1 MSASSRVGA
10 KLEFISVSHPDEV
23 KNRHNKRKIH
33 QHVMKDIGLSRRKNM
48 QSRTLRSESNI
59 SKTLA
64 LHETHSAYTL
74 YQPDNCKP
82 EKISQS
88 STRPLDPGAD
98 RTLYSRTDMRAK
110 MMEAFR
116 KSYLSLNYKYQISQK
131 TVLRPKSSI
140 CDKVRE
146 ICFAIG
152 LVDDATLNLALAEI
166 ALYSNGYTGDMHS
179 GREDSAALK
188 HYNHCLRL
196 TSQKIQT
203 ANNMTSD
210 EVLITVIGLA
220 NYDVIFGI

>member
-33 QHVMKDIGLSRRKNM
+33 QHVMKDIGFSRRKNM

-64 LHETHSAYTL
+64 LHETHSAAYTL
-74 YQPDNCKP
+74 YQPDNY
-82 EKISQS
+82 
-88 STRPLDPGAD
+88 

-110 MMEAFR
+110 MMEAF
-116 KSYLSLNYKYQISQK
+116 L
-131 TVLRPKSSI
+131 LRPKSSI

-220 NYDVIFGI
+220 NYDMSIGKVERYSTHLAGLETLVRGRGGVGKLRSSYLLLSLI